1 MRITF
6 VATAEART
14 VSMLVRYWEMVGN
27 QKVQWQPLGDSVLSL
42 IKFRQNVLEEG
53 TSMVT
58 P

>member
-42 IKFRQNVLEEG
+42 IKFRRNVLEEG